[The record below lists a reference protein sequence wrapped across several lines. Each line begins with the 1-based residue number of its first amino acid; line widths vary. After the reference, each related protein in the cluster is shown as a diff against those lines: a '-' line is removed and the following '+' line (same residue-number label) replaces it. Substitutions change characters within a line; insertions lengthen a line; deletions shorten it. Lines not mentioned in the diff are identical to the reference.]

1 MKFSI
6 QISSVNV
13 TRAYSRKEGHAC
25 GIAKKGQESPV
36 KGHNYGFLPLIFPNL
51 GHLECY
57 IPLNSM
63 RFWSF

>member
-51 GHLECY
+51 GHLEC
-57 IPLNSM
+57 
-63 RFWSF
+63 